1 MNISYV
7 KQLINQIVFLDI
19 QMIQNMNLNIMIEVM
34 PLIIQNI
41 LEILQNQYIYIK
53 H

>member
-1 MNISYV
+1 MNISYA

-19 QMIQNMNLNIMIEVM
+19 QIIQNMNLNIMIEVM

-41 LEILQNQYIYIK
+41 LEILQNQYIYLK